1 MKGLER
7 DLGLPAVLAISIGAM
22 IGSGIFILPSLALEI
37 AGPAVIAA
45 YLLAGLLVLP
55 AALAKSEMATA
66 MPEAGGTYIYIE
78 RGMGPLLGTVAG
90 VGTWFSLSFKSA
102 LALVGGVPY
111 LVLLLDLPIK
121 PVAIGLAVVLI
132 GVNLLGA
139 KQTGRLQVAIV
150 VIMLGTLGYFSAGS
164 ATAVQQDFYRPFFVG
179 GLEGLFAA
187 TGLVFVSYAGVTK
200 VASVA
205 EEVENPGRNIPL
217 GILGSLAFTTLLYV
231 AIVAVLVGVTVPGS
245 VAGSLT
251 PVAVAAE
258 VTLGS
263 LGVLAVVVAAVLAL
277 VSTANAGLLSSSR
290 YPFAMSRDALA
301 PPSLAEVSERFETPV
316 NAITLT
322 GAVMLALIA
331 FVPILEIAKLASAF
345 QILVFAIVNAAVISF
360 REGSASYEPEF
371 HTPLYPWMP
380 VFGVLSGFALLSQMG
395 LVALAGAGLITL
407 GSLLWYLGYVRPRVS
422 REGVATDA
430 LRRQV
435 GRDAV
440 AATVGDDDDSA
451 VREVLVA
458 LTRPVTDDRERD
470 LVALAADLVRGDDGR
485 VVVMQFEEIPDQSP
499 LVDPQQ
505 TPAERLFEERMT
517 ELSRSLEVP
526 IEAGEIVSHDTK
538 HAVVNYARRRG
549 VGAVLAEHEHLRL
562 RSRLLGRP
570 FDWIVRHAPCDVL
583 LVDLGEYG
591 APTRVAVVADG
602 GIFPPVA
609 VRIAEAIASAN
620 NGSVVLWG
628 SADADGGPDA
638 RRRSIGDYRAALADA
653 LSVPVELTG
662 FRTDGG
668 QVRPPDLLVQRGA
681 DYRLRTAIFDDSPTR
696 PIEGTSVTVYPHESR
711 RPSLL
716 RRAIERVLF

>member
-22 IGSGIFILPSLALEI
+22 IGSSIFILPSLALEI
-37 AGPAVIAA
+37 AGPAVVAA

-78 RGMGPLLGTVAG
+78 RGMGPLLDTVAG

-150 VIMLGTLGYFSAGS
+150 VIMLGTLGYFAAGS

-380 VFGVLSGFALLSQMG
+380 VFGVLTGFALLSQMG

-505 TPAERLFEERMT
+505 TPAEDC
-517 ELSRSLEVP
+517 SRS
-526 IEAGEIVSHDTK
+526 G
-538 HAVVNYARRRG
+538 
-549 VGAVLAEHEHLRL
+549 
-562 RSRLLGRP
+562 
-570 FDWIVRHAPCDVL
+570 
-583 LVDLGEYG
+583 
-591 APTRVAVVADG
+591 
-602 GIFPPVA
+602 
-609 VRIAEAIASAN
+609 
-620 NGSVVLWG
+620 
-628 SADADGGPDA
+628 
-638 RRRSIGDYRAALADA
+638 
-653 LSVPVELTG
+653 
-662 FRTDGG
+662 
-668 QVRPPDLLVQRGA
+668 
-681 DYRLRTAIFDDSPTR
+681 
-696 PIEGTSVTVYPHESR
+696 
-711 RPSLL
+711 
-716 RRAIERVLF
+716 

>member
-1 MKGLER
+1 
-7 DLGLPAVLAISIGAM
+7 
-22 IGSGIFILPSLALEI
+22 
-37 AGPAVIAA
+37 
-45 YLLAGLLVLP
+45 
-55 AALAKSEMATA
+55 
-66 MPEAGGTYIYIE
+66 
-78 RGMGPLLGTVAG
+78 
-90 VGTWFSLSFKSA
+90 
-102 LALVGGVPY
+102 
-111 LVLLLDLPIK
+111 
-121 PVAIGLAVVLI
+121 
-132 GVNLLGA
+132 
-139 KQTGRLQVAIV
+139 
-150 VIMLGTLGYFSAGS
+150 
-164 ATAVQQDFYRPFFVG
+164 
-179 GLEGLFAA
+179 
-187 TGLVFVSYAGVTK
+187 
-200 VASVA
+200 
-205 EEVENPGRNIPL
+205 
-217 GILGSLAFTTLLYV
+217 
-231 AIVAVLVGVTVPGS
+231 
-245 VAGSLT
+245 
-251 PVAVAAE
+251 
-258 VTLGS
+258 
-263 LGVLAVVVAAVLAL
+263 
-277 VSTANAGLLSSSR
+277 
-290 YPFAMSRDALA
+290 MSRDALA
-301 PPSLAEVSERFETPV
+301 PPSLAEASERFETPV

-371 HTPLYPWMP
+371 PTPLYPWMP
-380 VFGVLSGFALLSQMG
+380 VFGVLTGFALLSQMG

-526 IEAGEIVSHDTK
+526 IEAGGIVSHDTK

-583 LVDLGEYG
+583 LVDLGEYA

-696 PIEGTSVTVYPHESR
+696 PIEGTSVRVYPHESR